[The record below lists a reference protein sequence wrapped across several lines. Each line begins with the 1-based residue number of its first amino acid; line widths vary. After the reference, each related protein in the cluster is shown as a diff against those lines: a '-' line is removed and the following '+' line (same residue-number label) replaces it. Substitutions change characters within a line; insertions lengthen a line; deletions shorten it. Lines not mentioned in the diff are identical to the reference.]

1 MINNVAM
8 NFLCILFMVPH
19 FPLCY
24 DIMNRKQ
31 AITGTLGGCI
41 FMSTDA
47 KRAGNMRY
55 HEKLERVVYR
65 LHKDGSD
72 GFTKDQ
78 VEAAAAAAGQSVNAW
93 IIEAIRDKL

>member
-1 MINNVAM
+1 
-8 NFLCILFMVPH
+8 
-19 FPLCY
+19 
-24 DIMNRKQ
+24 
-31 AITGTLGGCI
+31 
-41 FMSTDA
+41 MSTDA

-55 HEKLERVVYR
+55 HEKLERVVCR

-72 GFTKDQ
+72 GFTKGQ